1 MSKYTD
7 SHHNT
12 NLEIEF
18 LEHLPEIHS
27 QRLRRLPKEHFLY
40 KRNSP
45 EKLYQNYLDA
55 MELRSKW
62 QNLDPVKIRAACLEL
77 LENA

>member
-18 LEHLPEIHS
+18 LVLLPEIHS
-27 QRLRRLPKEHFLY
+27 ERLRKFPDGGFLNYRL
-40 KRNSP
+40 SP
-45 EKLYQNYLDA
+45 EELYQNYLDA
-55 MELRSKW
+55 MELRKEW
-62 QNLDPVKIRAACLEL
+62 GNLDPVKIRAACLEL
-77 LENA
+77 QEDT